1 MTKKSF
7 SLETKELIEGIH
19 SKKGCCRKTY
29 ETLSS
34 ALEYPEDFEKAA
46 FAGERMLCSDCYATY
61 FRLLFIKYGTVTDP
75 EKSYHLEMSFS
86 NELYRDYIKNK
97 LLEVGLVAKC
107 GKRRDKYTVYFKESG
122 IIEDFL
128 ATIGALEK
136 AYDMIN
142 LKLLKEMR
150 SSVNRQTNF
159 ETANMQKAVK
169 ATRIYLDAIEYL
181 SENGYLSSLSDEMKE
196 TAMLRRENDT
206 VTMAELGRLHNPSI
220 SKSGVKHRL
229 DKILAFY
236 EKVKK

>member
-1 MTKKSF
+1 MAKKSF
-7 SLETKELIEGIH
+7 SSETKDLIADIH

-29 ETLSS
+29 EMLS
-34 ALEYPEDFEKAA
+34 AAFTYPEDFEKAA
-46 FAGERMLCSDCYATY
+46 FAGERMLCNDCYATY
-61 FRLLFIKYGTVTDP
+61 FRLVFLKFGTVTDP
-75 EKSYHLEMSFS
+75 KKSYHLEMAFS

-97 LLEVGLVAKC
+97 LFEVGLVAKC
-107 GKRRDKYTVYFKESG
+107 GKRRDKFTVYFKESG
-122 IIEDFL
+122 TIEDFL
-128 ATIGALEK
+128 ATIGAFEK

-150 SSVNRQTNF
+150 SNVNRQTNF

-169 ATRIYLDAIEYL
+169 ATRNYLDAIEYL
-181 SENGYLSSLSDEMKE
+181 SENGYLGSMSEEMRE
-196 TAMLRRENDT
+196 TAMLRCQYDT
-206 VTMAELGRLHNPSI
+206 ATMSELGSLHNPSI